1 MTHLFPTAASKGTVH
16 DVEEDPLWILVFSQ
30 LYKYMVYMQAV
41 SRQNPPNMLEEY
53 PSREDKRLDAYH

>member
-1 MTHLFPTAASKGTVH
+1 M
-16 DVEEDPLWILVFSQ
+16 EEDPLWILVFSQ